1 MHTLILES
9 ILEARKKAN
18 LAQIT
23 SEIESDA
30 TPSQPKKRRVK
41 KTAANQPRRSAQS
54 ESDDPDSEGEAHFPP
69 QGSRNLTQQ
78 FEIPDHPLN
87 FQGN

>member
-1 MHTLILES
+1 MHTFILEA

-41 KTAANQPRRSAQS
+41 KTAENQPTRSAQS
-54 ESDDPDSEGEAHFPP
+54 ESDDSDSEGEVCFHKHP
-69 QGSRNLTQQ
+69 
-78 FEIPDHPLN
+78 EI
-87 FQGN
+87 